1 MERRKNPVNKSLSF
15 LICLVFLGPVLF
27 TLSACIP
34 VSPPVAYHSLVDLDP
49 ADHNAG
55 SKSPIAILIGPVST
69 PDILKQ
75 SQISTGDTD
84 GRYQLSEQHRWAGD
98 VDREFSRAIGELL
111 ATRLGTEQIA
121 LFPMGQNLEP
131 THQIILDILAMDG
144 ALGEEAKLMVRWSL
158 VDPKSK
164 AVQLMRRSS
173 FSERPADSSYDA
185 WVSAQ
190 RRNVKRFSEEIAAAI
205 NATH

>member
-1 MERRKNPVNKSLSF
+1 MNKSLSF

-27 TLSACIP
+27 TVSACSP
-34 VSPPVAYHSLVDLDP
+34 VSPPVAYHSLVELDP
-49 ADHNAG
+49 TDHKAG
-55 SKSPIAILIGPVST
+55 PQRPLAILVGPVST

-75 SQISTGDTD
+75 SQISTGYAE

-98 VDREFSRAIGELL
+98 LDREFSRAIGELL
-111 ATRLGTEQIA
+111 ASRLGTEQIA
-121 LFPMGQNLEP
+121 IFPMEQNLEP

-144 ALGEEAKLMVRWSL
+144 ALGEEASLMVRWSL
-158 VDPKSK
+158 INPKSK
-164 AVQLMRRSS
+164 AVQVMRRSS